1 MTGADLLPA
10 TVLKRKAV
18 VYVRQSTQT
27 QVQTNLESQRRQYD
41 LVDEARN
48 RGFRDVE
55 VIDDDLGRSASGTM
69 ARPGFDRLVAWLCAG
84 DVGAVLCFDASRL
97 ARNGRDWHHLLE
109 LCGLVGAR
117 VIDLDGVYDPCRPN
131 DRLLLGMK
139 GSISEFE
146 LGVLRARMY
155 DAARSKA
162 RRGELRISVPVGYV
176 WDREIG
182 LGLDPDMRLQEA
194 VRLIFAR
201 FRELGS
207 ARQVLLSLAAD
218 QLHFP
223 RPSDGRRMIA
233 FDWTPIRYRNVISVL
248 KNPFYA
254 GAYIYGKSEHRTAI
268 VNGRA
273 QKTYGHGKPFE
284 EWEVV
289 LKDHHEGYIDWAEF
303 ERNQKQLAA
312 NAYGRVGEVK
322 SGRGGQALLVG
333 LLRCARCGRRLKVA
347 YYGRKGRAYRCDNP
361 NLMLAAARC
370 LTFGSSRVDSVLAR
384 ELLRAVEPIA
394 VEAAMAAERLR
405 MERVNERRHILELD
419 LQKARYEASLAE
431 RRYAACDPD
440 NRLIAA
446 QLEKSWETALRQV
459 EACQARLEP
468 ARDTTQSANAA
479 DFLGLANDLETA
491 WTSPNVSM
499 RSRQQLLRALVVD
512 IIADVDEAVRDVILT
527 IHWRGGQHSQLR
539 VRKPKSGEH
548 GCRTP
553 DEALAVISSMAARW
567 PDEHIAASLNR
578 MGMRTGQGKTWTAHR
593 VGSLRRVHGIH
604 AYLSAEKDGEWLTMR
619 DAAAAL
625 GVSSHTIRRLIQA
638 GVLPAAQV
646 VPDAPY
652 QIRSSDLHSQAVTT
666 AIARKGRPCRSE
678 VSGAAS
684 NVSRHLKM
692 RCTMKAP
699 SRSAGSRV
707 RRCWCRARCG
717 RRRGNA

>member
-176 WDREIG
+176 WDREMG
-182 LGLDPDMRLQEA
+182 LGFDPDMRLQEA
-194 VRLIFAR
+194 IRLIFAR

-223 RPSDGRRMIA
+223 RPSDGKRMIA

-273 QKTYGHGKPFE
+273 QKTYGHGKPFD

-394 VEAAMAAERLR
+394 VEAATAAERLR

-468 ARDTTQSANAA
+468 ARDITQSANAA

-553 DEALAVISSMAARW
+553 DEALAVIRSMAARW

-593 VGSLRRVHGIH
+593 VSSLRRVHGIH

-625 GVSSHTIRRLIQA
+625 AVSSYTIRRLIKT
-638 GVLPAAQV
+638 GVLPAVQV

-652 QIRSSDLHSQAVTT
+652 QIRSSDLHSQAVC
-666 AIARKGRPCRSE
+666 AVVARKGRPCRSE
-678 VSGAAS
+678 
-684 NVSRHLKM
+684 
-692 RCTMKAP
+692 
-699 SRSAGSRV
+699 SAEPLPMFPGT
-707 RRCWCRARCG
+707 
-717 RRRGNA
+717 

>member
-1 MTGADLLPA
+1 
-10 TVLKRKAV
+10 
-18 VYVRQSTQT
+18 
-27 QVQTNLESQRRQYD
+27 
-41 LVDEARN
+41 
-48 RGFRDVE
+48 
-55 VIDDDLGRSASGTM
+55 
-69 ARPGFDRLVAWLCAG
+69 
-84 DVGAVLCFDASRL
+84 
-97 ARNGRDWHHLLE
+97 
-109 LCGLVGAR
+109 
-117 VIDLDGVYDPCRPN
+117 
-131 DRLLLGMK
+131 
-139 GSISEFE
+139 
-146 LGVLRARMY
+146 
-155 DAARSKA
+155 
-162 RRGELRISVPVGYV
+162 
-176 WDREIG
+176 
-182 LGLDPDMRLQEA
+182 
-194 VRLIFAR
+194 
-201 FRELGS
+201 
-207 ARQVLLSLAAD
+207 
-218 QLHFP
+218 
-223 RPSDGRRMIA
+223 
-233 FDWTPIRYRNVISVL
+233 
-248 KNPFYA
+248 
-254 GAYIYGKSEHRTAI
+254 
-268 VNGRA
+268 
-273 QKTYGHGKPFE
+273 
-284 EWEVV
+284 
-289 LKDHHEGYIDWAEF
+289 
-303 ERNQKQLAA
+303 
-312 NAYGRVGEVK
+312 
-322 SGRGGQALLVG
+322 
-333 LLRCARCGRRLKVA
+333 
-347 YYGRKGRAYRCDNP
+347 
-361 NLMLAAARC
+361 MLAAARC
-370 LTFGSSRVDSVLAR
+370 LTFGSSRIDSVLAR

-431 RRYAACDPD
+431 RRYAACDPG

-468 ARDTTQSANAA
+468 ARDITQSANAA

-553 DEALAVISSMAARW
+553 DEALAVIRSMAARW

-625 GVSSHTIRRLIQA
+625 GVSSHTIRRLIQT
-638 GVLPAAQV
+638 GVLPAAPV

-678 VSGAAS
+678 SPGPLPMFPA
-684 NVSRHLKM
+684 
-692 RCTMKAP
+692 T
-699 SRSAGSRV
+699 
-707 RRCWCRARCG
+707 
-717 RRRGNA
+717 

>member
-41 LVDEARN
+41 LVDEARR

-162 RRGELRISVPVGYV
+162 RRGELRISVPIGYV
-176 WDREIG
+176 WDREMG
-182 LGLDPDMRLQEA
+182 LGFDPDIRLQEA
-194 VRLIFAR
+194 IRLSFAK

-223 RPSDGRRMIA
+223 RPSDGKRMIA

-273 QKTYGHGKPFE
+273 QKTYGHGKPFD

-361 NLMLAAARC
+361 NLMLATARC

-459 EACQARLEP
+459 EA
-468 ARDTTQSANAA
+468 
-479 DFLGLANDLETA
+479 NDLETA
-491 WTSPNVSM
+491 WISPTVSM

-512 IIADVDEAVRDVILT
+512 IIADVDEAARDVILT

-553 DEALAVISSMAARW
+553 DEALAVIRSMAARW

-593 VGSLRRVHGIH
+593 VSSLRRVHEIH

-625 GVSSHTIRRLIQA
+625 AVSSYTIRRLIKT
-638 GVLPAAQV
+638 GVLPAVQV

-652 QIRSSDLHSQAVTT
+652 QIRSSDLHSQAVT
-666 AIARKGRPCRSE
+666 AVVARKGRPCRSE
-678 VSGAAS
+678 
-684 NVSRHLKM
+684 
-692 RCTMKAP
+692 
-699 SRSAGSRV
+699 SAEPLPMFPDT
-707 RRCWCRARCG
+707 
-717 RRRGNA
+717 

>member
-1 MTGADLLPA
+1 
-10 TVLKRKAV
+10 
-18 VYVRQSTQT
+18 
-27 QVQTNLESQRRQYD
+27 
-41 LVDEARN
+41 
-48 RGFRDVE
+48 
-55 VIDDDLGRSASGTM
+55 
-69 ARPGFDRLVAWLCAG
+69 
-84 DVGAVLCFDASRL
+84 
-97 ARNGRDWHHLLE
+97 
-109 LCGLVGAR
+109 
-117 VIDLDGVYDPCRPN
+117 
-131 DRLLLGMK
+131 
-139 GSISEFE
+139 
-146 LGVLRARMY
+146 
-155 DAARSKA
+155 
-162 RRGELRISVPVGYV
+162 
-176 WDREIG
+176 
-182 LGLDPDMRLQEA
+182 
-194 VRLIFAR
+194 
-201 FRELGS
+201 
-207 ARQVLLSLAAD
+207 
-218 QLHFP
+218 
-223 RPSDGRRMIA
+223 MIA

-273 QKTYGHGKPFE
+273 QKTYGHGKPFD

-370 LTFGSSRVDSVLAR
+370 LTFGSSRVDTVLVR

-394 VEAAMAAERLR
+394 VEAAMAAERLC

-468 ARDTTQSANAA
+468 ARDITQSANAV
-479 DFLGLANDLETA
+479 DFLGLANDLETT

-499 RSRQQLLRALVVD
+499 RSRRQLLRALVVD

-553 DEALAVISSMAARW
+553 DEALAVIRSMAARW

-593 VGSLRRVHGIH
+593 VSSLRRVHGIH

-625 GVSSHTIRRLIQA
+625 AVSSYTIRRLIKT
-638 GVLPAAQV
+638 GVLPAVQV

-652 QIRSSDLHSQAVTT
+652 QIRSSDLHSQAVT
-666 AIARKGRPCRSE
+666 AVVARKGRPCRSE
-678 VSGAAS
+678 S
-684 NVSRHLKM
+684 
-692 RCTMKAP
+692 P
-699 SRSAGSRV
+699 
-707 RRCWCRARCG
+707 G
-717 RRRGNA
+717 RLPMFPDT

>member
-1 MTGADLLPA
+1 MTSADLLPA

-18 VYVRQSTQT
+18 VYVRQSTQN

-84 DVGAVLCFDASRL
+84 EVGAVLCFDASRL

-162 RRGELRISVPVGYV
+162 RRGELRICVPVGYV
-176 WDREIG
+176 WDREVG
-182 LGLDPDMRLQEA
+182 LGFDPDIRLQEA
-194 VRLIFAR
+194 IRLIFAR

-223 RPSDGRRMIA
+223 RPSDGKRMIA

-254 GAYIYGKSEHRTAI
+254 GAYIYGKSENRTAI
-268 VNGRA
+268 VDGRA

-289 LKDHHEGYIDWAEF
+289 LKDHHEGYINWAEF

-384 ELLRAVEPIA
+384 ELLRAVGPIA

-405 MERVNERRHILELD
+405 MERMNERRHILELD

-459 EACQARLEP
+459 EACQARVEP
-468 ARDTTQSANAA
+468 AHDITQPANAA

-553 DEALAVISSMAARW
+553 DEALAVIRSMAARW

-638 GVLPAAQV
+638 DVLPAAQV

-666 AIARKGRPCRSE
+666 AIVRKGRPCRSE
-678 VSGAAS
+678 SPEP
-684 NVSRHLKM
+684 LPM
-692 RCTMKAP
+692 FPDT
-699 SRSAGSRV
+699 
-707 RRCWCRARCG
+707 
-717 RRRGNA
+717 